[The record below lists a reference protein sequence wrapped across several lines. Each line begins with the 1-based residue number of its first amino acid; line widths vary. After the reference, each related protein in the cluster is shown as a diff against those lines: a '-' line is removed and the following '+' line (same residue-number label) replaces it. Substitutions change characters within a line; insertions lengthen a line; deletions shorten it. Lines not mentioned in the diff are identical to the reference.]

1 MLNSLRL
8 FWNAITFV
16 FGYSKISTAK
26 GGKTVVVNVTII
38 KPETNV
44 NVWHTCYLK
53 LSCGSRNGYLTQGA
67 CPLLARPFFLVPTTS
82 KRLLR
87 RLGKRT
93 IGVLSSKQPIHDP
106 RLVPVL
112 KASVLDRES

>member
-44 NVWHTCYLK
+44 NVWHTFMRV
-53 LSCGSRNGYLTQGA
+53 RNGYLTKEA
-67 CPLLARPFFLVPTTS
+67 CLLLARPFFLVPTTS

-106 RLVPVL
+106 RLVLVL
-112 KASVLDRES
+112 KVSVLDRGS

>member
-44 NVWHTCYLK
+44 NVLEYLLFK
-53 LSCGSRNGYLTQGA
+53 TFMR
-67 CPLLARPFFLVPTTS
+67 V
-82 KRLLR
+82 
-87 RLGKRT
+87 
-93 IGVLSSKQPIHDP
+93 I
-106 RLVPVL
+106 
-112 KASVLDRES
+112 

>member
-16 FGYSKISTAK
+16 FGYSKISAAK

-44 NVWHTCYLK
+44 NVWHTFMRV
-53 LSCGSRNGYLTQGA
+53 S
-67 CPLLARPFFLVPTTS
+67 
-82 KRLLR
+82 
-87 RLGKRT
+87 
-93 IGVLSSKQPIHDP
+93 
-106 RLVPVL
+106 
-112 KASVLDRES
+112 

>member
-44 NVWHTCYLK
+44 NVWHTFMRV
-53 LSCGSRNGYLTQGA
+53 S
-67 CPLLARPFFLVPTTS
+67 
-82 KRLLR
+82 
-87 RLGKRT
+87 
-93 IGVLSSKQPIHDP
+93 
-106 RLVPVL
+106 
-112 KASVLDRES
+112 